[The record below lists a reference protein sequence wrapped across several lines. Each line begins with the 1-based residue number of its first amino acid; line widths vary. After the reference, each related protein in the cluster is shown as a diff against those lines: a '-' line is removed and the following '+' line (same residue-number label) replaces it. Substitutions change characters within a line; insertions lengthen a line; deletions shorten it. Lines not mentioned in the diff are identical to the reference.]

1 MTPKEKAM
9 VLVYKYEHYLYNTY
23 TTDEDWVKCVE
34 CALIAVDE
42 ILETTKVKWATQ
54 RKFPNGEYKFWK
66 GVAYKKY
73 WQEVKQEI
81 EKL

>member
-1 MTPKEKAM
+1 MTPKEKA
-9 VLVYKYEHYLYNTY
+9 EELYNKMY
-23 TTDEDWVKCVE
+23 DYSLFEEEAKR

-73 WQEVKQEI
+73 WQEVKKEI
-81 EKL
+81 ENL

>member
-1 MTPKEKAM
+1 MTPKEKANQ
-9 VLVYKYEHYLYNTY
+9 LYNKMY
-23 TTDEDWVKCVE
+23 DFSIFDESAKK

-81 EKL
+81 PNL